1 MNNRLLW
8 KTIFQYKHN
17 NIFFRNMILVFLLV
31 CIPLSALTI
40 IFSVYYNKNFEQNML
55 IYYNSKMDEISNQ
68 FNDFIN
74 ITNSN
79 YNAISANY
87 NFINWLNTAEYT
99 ESTTQA
105 MDIYEITKQLSMS
118 SLNIPHLDS
127 IYLYKKSTDY
137 VFSLNKANTL
147 ERFDDVSW
155 YGKFV
160 NNQNKDFIYSRNF
173 KGIDYVTICR
183 IVAANGD
190 SFGGLIVFNFR
201 ADEFRKIFLADSN
214 SAKIKITSQAGNTVF
229 SDMDNSKDGSRG
241 RLTLERDCIES
252 FYHISVQFDFS
263 AFSEQ
268 KKLSSISIVLSI
280 IFAIIATIFISCYIS
295 MKFYASLFKIINIFR
310 NEFGDTDDIPVEVNS
325 IINNVLQ
332 LKEKNA
338 QIEEVLSQKISALNR
353 SQILTLQEQ
362 INPHFI
368 FNALNVISMTDMAEH
383 KKQTNITKIIK
394 LLSDILKGVLDTE
407 SYTCSF
413 RQELEYV
420 DKYVQLQN
428 IKFDNHIKFEK
439 NIDENVKYLSC
450 VKFMLQPII
459 ENAIEHGIMHNPDGY
474 GTITLKAYI
483 ENNSFKI
490 VISDDGPG
498 IPSPKVLELE
508 KSLKSSTMSHKK
520 HIGIANVHKRIQLIY
535 GENYGLKIVP
545 CEHGAKI
552 EYTLPNSVYKD

>member
-1 MNNRLLW
+1 
-8 KTIFQYKHN
+8 
-17 NIFFRNMILVFLLV
+17 MILVFLLV
-31 CIPLSALTI
+31 CIPLSALTV
-40 IFSVYYNKNFEQNML
+40 IFSVYYNKNFEQNM
-55 IYYNSKMDEISNQ
+55 ITYYNSKMDEISNQ

-79 YNAISANY
+79 YNAISTNY
-87 NFINWLNTAEYT
+87 NFINWLNTVEYT
-99 ESTTQA
+99 ESTAQA
-105 MDIYEITKQLSMS
+105 MDIYEITKRLSMS

-137 VFSLNKANTL
+137 VFSLNNSNTL
-147 ERFDDVSW
+147 KRFDDNSW
-155 YGKFV
+155 YGKFA
-160 NNQNKDFIYSRNF
+160 NNSNKDFIYFRSFN
-173 KGIDYVTICR
+173 GTDYVTICR
-183 IVAANGD
+183 TVDANGD
-190 SFGGLIVFNFR
+190 FFAGLIIFNFR
-201 ADEFRKIFLADSN
+201 ADEFRKIFLSDSN
-214 SAKIKITSQAGNTVF
+214 SAKIKITSQTGNAVF
-229 SDMDNSKDGSRG
+229 SDFDDSQKAG
-241 RLTLERDCIES
+241 RDFLTLERDCIES
-252 FYHISVQFDFS
+252 FYHIIVQFDFS

-280 IFAIIATIFISCYIS
+280 VFAIIATIFISCYIS

-338 QIEEVLSQKISALNR
+338 EIEEVLSQKISALKR

-439 NIDENVKYLSC
+439 DISENVMYLSC

-459 ENAIEHGIMHNPDGY
+459 ENAIEHGIMHNPDGF

-483 ENNSFKI
+483 ENNNFKI
-490 VISDDGPG
+490 IISDDGPG
-498 IPSPKVLELE
+498 ISPQKAIELE
-508 KSLKSSTMSHKK
+508 RSLKSSTMSHKK

-535 GENYGLKIVP
+535 GESYGLEIVP

-552 EYTLPNSVYKD
+552 EYTLPNTVYRD